1 MPGPHRGLLLE
12 KKFQTP
18 WILIFVSDANG
29 VIFSCPVKLKFFHIP
44 ILDDQGSSYFFGSI
58 FFIYQKSYS
67 LWNSWQDTILA
78 FHMKTITIQN
88 IKYICPTVL
97 VGYIT
102 TVCSCSWGN
111 FSQMREL
118 PFWQGKVPSFLFAFP
133 SFLLSFCYQRNFH
146 LVVHNL
152 NLALWVKICKKN
164 NAIWR
169 LWFVQSHKAK

>member
-1 MPGPHRGLLLE
+1 MRTST
-12 KKFQTP
+12 Q
-18 WILIFVSDANG
+18 N
-29 VIFSCPVKLKFFHIP
+29 IFSKH
-44 ILDDQGSSYFFGSI
+44 LDFCLWCKWCNI
-58 FFIYQKSYS
+58 FLPCQIKVFSYS
-67 LWNSWQDTILA
+67 DSRRSSGLKLLFWFYFLFIRNHIRSGIAGRTLYPILA

-152 NLALWVKICKKN
+152 NLALWVKICKK
-164 NAIWR
+164 IMQI
-169 LWFVQSHKAK
+169 VICAKP